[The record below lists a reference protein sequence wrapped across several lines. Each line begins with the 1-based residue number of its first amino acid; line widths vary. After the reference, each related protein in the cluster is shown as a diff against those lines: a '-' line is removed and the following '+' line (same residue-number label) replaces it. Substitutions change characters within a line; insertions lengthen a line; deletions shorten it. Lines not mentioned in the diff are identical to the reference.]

1 MISVAN
7 FSYRYPATEDWAL
20 RSINLTIKAGE
31 FCSIIGPNG
40 AGKSTLAYALSGF
53 IPHFFKGT
61 LEGKVLLDEL
71 DISQSNLGALSADI
85 GLVFQNPFNQI
96 TGAKYSVR
104 EEIAF
109 GMENLGI
116 ERRDMEARIA
126 KALVTVGL
134 QEEAERSP
142 FALSGGQQQRLA
154 IASMLVMQ
162 PRLLILDEPTS
173 QLDPHG
179 SRSVFEA
186 LANLVREG
194 NTTVVLIEHKFEWVA
209 EFSDRVF
216 LLDRGQVSAEGPPAE
231 ILSSAALKKSGLSNT
246 RYARVTQALAQQKL
260 IYAPKQIPATL
271 EATRKW
277 LS

>member
-1 MISVAN
+1 MISVSN
-7 FSYRYPATEDWAL
+7 FSYRYPASDDWAL
-20 RSINLTIKAGE
+20 RSINLKIEAGE
-31 FCSIIGPNG
+31 FCSVIGPNG

-53 IPHFFKGT
+53 VPHFFKGT
-61 LEGKVLLDEL
+61 LEGKVMLEEL
-71 DISQSNLGALSADI
+71 DISQSNLGVLSADI

-96 TGAKYSVR
+96 SGAKYSVR

-116 ERRDMEARIA
+116 ERHVMETRIA
-126 KALVTVGL
+126 KALATVGL
-134 QEEAERSP
+134 EDEAERSP

-186 LANLVREG
+186 LANLAREG

-216 LLDRGQVSAEGPPAE
+216 LLDRGQLSAEGPPAE
-231 ILSSAALKKSGLSNT
+231 ILSSVALKKSGLSNT
-246 RYARVTQALAQQKL
+246 RYARITQALAKQEL
-260 IYAPKQIPATL
+260 VNAPKQIPATL
-271 EATRKW
+271 EAAREW